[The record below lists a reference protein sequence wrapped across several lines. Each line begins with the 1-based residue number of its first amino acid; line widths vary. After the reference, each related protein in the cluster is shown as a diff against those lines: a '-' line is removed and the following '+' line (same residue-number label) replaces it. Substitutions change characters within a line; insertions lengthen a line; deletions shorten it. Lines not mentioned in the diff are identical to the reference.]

1 MTPLKKNYSAALVGK
16 PVKLL
21 ISVKSRAT
29 LCQGPGSELNAHNF
43 GFKSFYAIPLSY
55 IN

>member
-1 MTPLKKNYSAALVGK
+1 MTPIKNYSAALVGK

-21 ISVKSRAT
+21 ISVKSAT

-43 GFKSFYAIPLSY
+43 GFKSFNAIPLSY